1 MEKAAAACLGV
12 CLPLRGPESRG
23 EAQDGRRVS
32 QRCGRGLAPLGGS
45 RQRFL
50 TRQTPFES
58 LSDVQASGW
67 D

>member
-23 EAQDGRRVS
+23 EAQDRHRVS

-45 RQRFL
+45 QQRFP